1 MKTIFT
7 YDTETTG
14 LPNWK
19 VPSDSPEQPHLVQLA
34 GVLSN
39 AETGEEIQSM
49 NVIIKPDGWEIP
61 EEVTAVHGITTEY
74 ALEHGIPEGM
84 AVAMLHLMRGKAE
97 RVAYNKTFDQRII
110 RIAMKRYMTED
121 VVEQWAEK
129 LDHHC
134 AMRMVQKKYGG
145 KNMKLAEAY
154 MKVCGKELVNA
165 HSAMADTLAAQ
176 EIYFSLKDEAE

>member
-14 LPNWK
+14 IPNWK
-19 VPSDSPEQPHLVQLA
+19 VPSDSEEQPHLVQLA
-34 GVLSN
+34 AVLSN

-49 NVIIKPDGWEIP
+49 NVIIKPDGWDIP
-61 EEVTAVHGITTEY
+61 EEVSAIHGITTEY

-84 AVAMLHLMRGKAE
+84 AVAMLHLMRGDAE

-110 RIAMKRYMTED
+110 RIAMKRYMQDD
-121 VVEQWAEK
+121 VVEKWAEK

-134 AMRMVQKKYGG
+134 AMRMAQKALGG
-145 KNMKLAEAY
+145 KNPKLADAY
-154 MKVCGKELVNA
+154 KAICDKELVGA
-165 HSAMADTLAAQ
+165 HSAMPDTLAAQ
-176 EIYFSLKDEAE
+176 EIYFKLKDKQ

>member
-14 LPNWK
+14 IPNWK

-84 AVAMLHLMRGKAE
+84 AVAMLHMIRGEAE

-110 RIAMKRYMTED
+110 RIAMKRYMSE
-121 VVEQWAEK
+121 ECIEKWAVK
-129 LDHHC
+129 DDHHC
-134 AMRMVQKKYGG
+134 AMRMAQKELGG
-145 KNMKLAEAY
+145 KNPKLVDAY
-154 MKVCGKELVNA
+154 KAICGKDLVNA

-176 EIYFSLKDEAE
+176 EIFFKLNSGE

>member
-74 ALEHGIPEGM
+74 ALEHGIP
-84 AVAMLHLMRGKAE
+84 ALPAAPVPAR
-97 RVAYNKTFDQRII
+97 F
-110 RIAMKRYMTED
+110 
-121 VVEQWAEK
+121 
-129 LDHHC
+129 
-134 AMRMVQKKYGG
+134 
-145 KNMKLAEAY
+145 
-154 MKVCGKELVNA
+154 
-165 HSAMADTLAAQ
+165 SAGRQ
-176 EIYFSLKDEAE
+176 SRP